1 MTCMVEEVRL
11 RAEIGEGV
19 FSISQKKPVVK
30 LLFQVAD
37 ELTKVSLIYKE
48 TTGCTHI
55 IRSMITVNNTTRD
68 ACNQNFP

>member
-19 FSISQKKPVVK
+19 FSISQKKTRCQTVVPSSRRINQSQSN
-30 LLFQVAD
+30 LQ
-37 ELTKVSLIYKE
+37 E